1 MLAYLFLILALAVRI
16 FSGVGI
22 FGTMGFSPL
31 GASLLFFG
39 SRMPRKHYLIALA
52 ALMATDV
59 YITNHHY
66 GMPGSVDE
74 GFTWAWY
81 LGAFFLGSLL
91 KNRVKPLYVAGAALG
106 SAVSFYVVSN
116 FGVWLAG
123 ILYPRTWQGLV
134 ACYTAAIPFFQRGIQ
149 SDLLFSFVL
158 FGVPVLI
165 AHMNNAM
172 KAHKVEI

>member
-1 MLAYLFLILALAVRI
+1 MLAYLFLVIALAVRVL
-16 FSGVGI
+16 SGVGI

-39 SRMPRKHYLIALA
+39 SRMPRKHFPLALA
-52 ALMATDV
+52 ALIATDV

-66 GMPGSVDE
+66 GMAVTWDQ

-91 KNRVKPLYVAGAALG
+91 KNRVKPVYVAGAALG

-123 ILYPRTWQGLV
+123 ILYPRTWTGLV

-158 FGVPVLI
+158 FGVPAVM
-165 AHMNNAM
+165 AHMSNARAAR
-172 KAHKVEI
+172 KLEI

>member
-1 MLAYLFLILALAVRI
+1 MLAYLFLVLALAVRI
-16 FSGVGI
+16 FSGVGV

-52 ALMATDV
+52 ALMAADV
-59 YITNHHY
+59 YITNYRY
-66 GMPGSVDE
+66 GMPVNVDE

-149 SDLLFSFVL
+149 SDMLFSFVL
-158 FGVPVLI
+158 FGLPVLI

-172 KAHKVEI
+172 KARKVAI

>member
-1 MLAYLFLILALAVRI
+1 MLAYLFLVLALAVRI

-66 GMPGSVDE
+66 GMAVNFDE

-81 LGAFFLGSLL
+81 LVAFFLGSLL
-91 KNRVKPLYVAGAALG
+91 KDRVKPLYV
-106 SAVSFYVVSN
+106 
-116 FGVWLAG
+116 
-123 ILYPRTWQGLV
+123 
-134 ACYTAAIPFFQRGIQ
+134 
-149 SDLLFSFVL
+149 
-158 FGVPVLI
+158 
-165 AHMNNAM
+165 
-172 KAHKVEI
+172 